1 MANRHAVIRMF
12 GHRKRKKPA
21 NQIRLLGPSSPFLAI
36 GYPTATQL
44 LLGIIAFR
52 TVEVVLEEQSP
63 LGLDHSINRLPKKK
77 RTGERG

>member
-52 TVEVVLEEQSP
+52 TVEVVIEDQCP
-63 LGLDHSINRLPKKK
+63 LGLDHSINRLPSPSRAGKQ
-77 RTGERG
+77 G